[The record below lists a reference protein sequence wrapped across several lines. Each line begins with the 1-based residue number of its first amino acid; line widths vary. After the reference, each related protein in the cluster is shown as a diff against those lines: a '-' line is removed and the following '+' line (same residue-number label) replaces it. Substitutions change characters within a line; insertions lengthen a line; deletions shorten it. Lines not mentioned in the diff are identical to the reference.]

1 MTEAEHMRRLCQ
13 LYIRRV
19 KVIGVLYC
27 AVPTLVWF
35 LAVVATVPFRS
46 VYVLRMGLSLVVGGC
61 IGAQLNRFG
70 LSLWLTKHR
79 SQDGPATVADGAL
92 IGAGIGVGTSF
103 LPPLTSLIGTHHLEA
118 AKWFIICSW
127 IAAAVAGA
135 LIGSVLA
142 VVGRRHIKRKSANA
156 REQGR

>member
-1 MTEAEHMRRLCQ
+1 MAEAEHMRRLCQ

-19 KVIGVLYC
+19 KVFGVLYC
-27 AVPTLVWF
+27 AVPTLVWL

-46 VYVLRMGLSLVVGGC
+46 VYVLRLGLSLVIGGW
-61 IGAQLNRFG
+61 IGAELNRFG

-92 IGAGIGVGTSF
+92 IGAAIGVGTAL
-103 LPPLTSLIGTHHLEA
+103 LPPLTSLISTNHLEL

-127 IAAAVAGA
+127 IGATVVGA
-135 LIGSVLA
+135 LIGSALA
-142 VVGRRHIKRKSANA
+142 VIGRRHIERENVNA
-156 REQGR
+156 KEQGR